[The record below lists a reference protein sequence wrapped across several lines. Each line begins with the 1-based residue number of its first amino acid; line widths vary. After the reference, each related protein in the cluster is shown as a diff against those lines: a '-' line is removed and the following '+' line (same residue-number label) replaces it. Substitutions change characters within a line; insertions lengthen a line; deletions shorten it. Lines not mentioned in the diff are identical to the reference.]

1 MPTRPAIAEVVRWMA
16 VEMDDVELLQAWRA
30 GDRPAGE
37 RLVARHFRTVYGF
50 FRNKIDGEVEDLVQ
64 RTFLHCVEARDA
76 FRGDSSF
83 RTYLLAIARNELF
96 GHYRARGVV
105 VDPQSTS
112 LGLIDPGTR
121 PSVIVD
127 RRREHRL
134 LVRALRVLP
143 LDDQILLELFYF
155 EEMQGPDLAIVLS
168 VPEGTVRTRL
178 RRARALLEKAVSELE
193 AAGEG
198 ARATTDDIDRWAG
211 SLRDVIRREGL
222 RR

>member
-1 MPTRPAIAEVVRWMA
+1 
-16 VEMDDVELLQAWRA
+16 MDDVELLRAWRA

-64 RTFLHCVEARDA
+64 RTFLHCLEAANA
-76 FRGDSSF
+76 FRGESSF

-96 GHYRARGVV
+96 GHYRARGVT
-105 VDPQSTS
+105 VDPQSTA

-127 RRREHRL
+127 RRHEHRL
-134 LVRALRVLP
+134 LVRALRSLP

-155 EEMQGPDLAIVLS
+155 EEMQGPDLAVVLA

-178 RRARALLEKAVSELE
+178 RRARALLEKRVAELE
-193 AAGEG
+193 AEGEG

>member
-1 MPTRPAIAEVVRWMA
+1 
-16 VEMDDVELLQAWRA
+16 
-30 GDRPAGE
+30 
-37 RLVARHFRTVYGF
+37 
-50 FRNKIDGEVEDLVQ
+50 
-64 RTFLHCVEARDA
+64 
-76 FRGDSSF
+76 
-83 RTYLLAIARNELF
+83 
-96 GHYRARGVV
+96 
-105 VDPQSTS
+105 
-112 LGLIDPGTR
+112 
-121 PSVIVD
+121 
-127 RRREHRL
+127 
-134 LVRALRVLP
+134 VLP